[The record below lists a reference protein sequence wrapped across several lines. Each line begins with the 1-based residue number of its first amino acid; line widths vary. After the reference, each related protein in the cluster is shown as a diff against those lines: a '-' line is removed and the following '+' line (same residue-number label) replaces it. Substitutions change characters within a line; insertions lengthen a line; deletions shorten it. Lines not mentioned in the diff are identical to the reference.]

1 MDLKSKAI
9 GVFDSGLGGLTAVK
23 RIAEIMPNENIV
35 YFGDTGRVPY
45 GTRSE
50 QTIIKYAKQDIAF
63 LKSLDVKMVIAACG
77 TVSAILPNEDSENI
91 GLPYSGVLL
100 PAAKRAAELTQTGR
114 ICVLGT
120 QATVKSGAY
129 KEAAVPGMLALIA
142 ALISIAV
149 KEWMFHYTKRAA
161 RKINS
166 TSLLADAWHHRSD
179 ALSSV
184 GALLGIGLA
193 MVGFPVAD
201 PVASIIICILIIK
214 VAFDIFRE
222 ASSRMI
228 DTSADSATENE
239 LKKAILSVEGVIEI
253 DLLNTRLFG
262 PRMYVDVE
270 ISADSSLSLLQ
281 AHSIAEAVHDKLEN
295 KFPEIKHC
303 MVHVNPYC
311 KS

>member
-1 MDLKSKAI
+1 MNNSEKTTLRVS
-9 GVFDSGLGGLTAVK
+9 AVT
-23 RIAEIMPNENIV
+23 IAVNIV
-35 YFGDTGRVPY
+35 LSLFKFLAGILSHSGAMISDAVHSASDVFSTVIVIVGAKASGKSSDREHPY
-45 GTRSE
+45 GHEKMECIASFLLAVILFMTGLSIGINAVE
-50 QTIIKYAKQDIAF
+50 SII
-63 LKSLDVKMVIAACG
+63 
-77 TVSAILPNEDSENI
+77 
-91 GLPYSGVLL
+91 
-100 PAAKRAAELTQTGR
+100 R
-114 ICVLGT
+114 
-120 QATVKSGAY
+120 GAY

>member
-1 MDLKSKAI
+1 MNNSEKTTLRVS
-9 GVFDSGLGGLTAVK
+9 AVT
-23 RIAEIMPNENIV
+23 IAVNIV
-35 YFGDTGRVPY
+35 LSLFKFLAGILSHSGAMISDAVHSASDVFSTVIVIVGAKASGKSSDREHPY
-45 GTRSE
+45 GHEKMECIASFLLAVILFMTGLSIGINAVE
-50 QTIIKYAKQDIAF
+50 SII
-63 LKSLDVKMVIAACG
+63 
-77 TVSAILPNEDSENI
+77 
-91 GLPYSGVLL
+91 
-100 PAAKRAAELTQTGR
+100 
-114 ICVLGT
+114 
-120 QATVKSGAY
+120 SGAY